1 MAKRKECYCI
11 NMTKEE
17 VLRQY
22 SPLALAYLGDGVY
35 ELYVRSYVLAQGN
48 CQSHKLHEKA
58 QKFVN
63 CAAQEQF
70 LEKLSEELTEDEL
83 EVVRRG
89 RNAKTHSKPRS
100 ADYGTYHAA
109 TGFEALWGYL
119 QLAGETERLQ
129 YLFDKIVEE
138 PV

>member
-1 MAKRKECYCI
+1 MARRKECYCT
-11 NMTKEE
+11 NMTKQD

-35 ELYVRSYVLAQGN
+35 ELYVRSFVLGQGN
-48 CQSHKLHEKA
+48 CQSQKLHQKA
-58 QKFVN
+58 QQFVN
-63 CAAQEQF
+63 CAAQERF
-70 LEKLSEELTEDEL
+70 LELLTPELTPDEL

-100 ADYGTYHAA
+100 AEYGTYHAA

-119 QLAGETERLQ
+119 HLAGEKERLDA
-129 YLFDKIVEE
+129 LFARITEE
-138 PV
+138 L

>member
-1 MAKRKECYCI
+1 MQ
-11 NMTKEE
+11 NKEE
-17 VLRQY
+17 IARQY

-35 ELYVRSYVLAQGN
+35 ELFVRAHILKQGN
-48 CQSHKLHEKA
+48 CQNHKLHEKA
-58 QKFVN
+58 KAFVS

-70 LEKLSEELTEDEL
+70 LNLLWDELTEAEQ

-89 RNAKTHSKPRS
+89 RNAKTHSKPRN

-119 QLAGETERLQ
+119 YLAEEQERLEQ
-129 YLFDKIVEE
+129 LFARILGEQK
-138 PV
+138 

>member
-1 MAKRKECYCI
+1 M
-11 NMTKEE
+11 NKEE

-35 ELYVRSYVLAQGN
+35 ELYVRAYVLSQGN
-48 CQSHKLHEKA
+48 CQSQKLHAKS

-70 LEKLSEELTEDEL
+70 LNRLQKELTEDEL

-119 QLAGETERLQ
+119 YLAGEEERLD
-129 YLFDKIVEE
+129 YLFAKIVEE
-138 PV
+138 K

>member
-1 MAKRKECYCI
+1 
-11 NMTKEE
+11 MTKEE

-35 ELYVRSYVLAQGN
+35 EFYVRSYVLSQGN
-48 CQSHKLHEKA
+48 CQNHKLHEKA

-63 CAAQEQF
+63 CAAQERF
-70 LEKLSEELTEDEL
+70 LELLSSELTEDER

-119 QLAGETERLQ
+119 QLAGETQRLQ
-129 YLFDKIVEE
+129 CLFDKIIEE
-138 PV
+138 TV

>member
-1 MAKRKECYCI
+1 MNC
-11 NMTKEE
+11 TF
-17 VLRQY
+17 VL
-22 SPLALAYLGDGVY
+22 S
-35 ELYVRSYVLAQGN
+35 QGN
-48 CQSHKLHEKA
+48 CQSQKLHAKS

-63 CAAQEQF
+63 CAAQEHF
-70 LEKLSEELTEDEL
+70 LAVLQEELTEDEL

-119 QLAGETERLQ
+119 HLAGEETRLGE
-129 YLFDKIVEE
+129 LFKRIVEE
-138 PV
+138 MQCANT